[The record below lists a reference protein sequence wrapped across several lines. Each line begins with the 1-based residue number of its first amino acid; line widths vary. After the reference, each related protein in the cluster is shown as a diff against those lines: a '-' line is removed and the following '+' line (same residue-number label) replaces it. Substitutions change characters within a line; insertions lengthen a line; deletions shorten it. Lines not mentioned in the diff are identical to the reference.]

1 MRYEVRKDPKDDTQW
16 VIWDTVEERAYARYG
31 NPDKPQEI
39 VDKYYAAQR
48 AAEYGTEQND

>member
-1 MRYEVRKDPKDDTQW
+1 MRYEVRQDPKDDTQW

-31 NPDKPQEI
+31 NPEKPQEI

-48 AAEYGTEQND
+48 AAEYGAE